1 MSETTILSEVKE
13 TLDFA
18 VAEDDGF
25 DDRLLLE
32 LDGLI
37 GELSQL
43 TYVKEDFVLT
53 KDSKYEQLL
62 KKNDP
67 NLLRL
72 VKTFINLSLRL
83 VFDPPVGSVLTSLE
97 KSRDRTAVRITMQK
111 ERYNSY
117 EP

>member
-25 DDRLLLE
+25 DDRLE

-62 KKNDP
+62 KVNDA

-72 VKTFINLSLRL
+72 VKTFINLSLRI